1 MTRLFLYGFALA
13 TLASP
18 ASACLNDQ
26 ELPKHEREFRSNY
39 NGHPIPPP
47 VVPPPPSDY
56 LPIFQG
62 GVALLV
68 GSAGLIL
75 FKGQSKG

>member
-1 MTRLFLYGFALA
+1 MTRLILYGFALA

-18 ASACLNDQ
+18 ASACLNDK
-26 ELPKHEREFRSNY
+26 ELPRHEREFRSNY
-39 NGHPIPPP
+39 NEHPTPPP
-47 VVPPPPSDY
+47 VAPPPPSDY
-56 LPIFQG
+56 PPIFQG

-75 FKGQSKG
+75 FKGRSKG